1 MSEVLSAIQSAIDIV
16 GKLRNLSKKIE
27 NAEIKMLLADLSNDL
42 ADAKLEVANL
52 KIELAKNKEELQE
65 KTSLLENGELEKPI
79 VCEGAYQFKDDPG
92 FFCTACYDTKRQR
105 VRVTALQPPFSDFGK
120 WECPSCKAILN

>member
-92 FFCTACYDTKRQR
+92 FFLYCLLRHKTAKGSCHCAS
-105 VRVTALQPPFSDFGK
+105 TAIF
-120 WECPSCKAILN
+120 

>member
-1 MSEVLSAIQSAIDIV
+1 MSEVLGAIQSAIDIV
-16 GKLRNLSKKIE
+16 GKLRDLSKKIE

-52 KIELAKNKEELQE
+52 KVELAKYKEELHE
-65 KTSLLENGELEKPI
+65 KTSLLENGELEKHI

-92 FFCTACYDTKRQR
+92 FFCTACYDTKRLR
-105 VRVTALQPPFSDFGK
+105 VRVTALQPPFSTFGK
-120 WECPSCKAILN
+120 WECRACQKFCV